1 MANKKHWLLGK
12 WGHIKQS
19 MTNPRA
25 PHYKKVQDKKLKCDF
40 DTFSEFRE
48 YIENE
53 LPHPVPGHHLARIDQ
68 EIGWVRGNLEW
79 ATNAEIADR
88 CPSYTLIE
96 FNGEQHTMA
105 VWSKKLGANEN
116 TVLTRLQRGWEV
128 TDAITLPAKYGQRY
142 AKIKTST

>member
-1 MANKKHWLLGK
+1 MAKHWLLGK

-19 MTNPRA
+19 MTNPNS
-25 PHYKKVQDKKLKCDF
+25 PHYHKAQAKNLTCEF
-40 DTFSEFRE
+40 GSFSEFRE
-48 YIENE
+48 YIESE
-53 LPHPVPGHHLARIDQ
+53 LGHPEAGQNLARIDQ
-68 EIGWVRGNLEW
+68 NIGWVRGNLEW
-79 ATNAEIADR
+79 ATHHEISDR

-96 FNGEQHTMA
+96 FNGEVHTMA

-128 TDAITLPAKYGQRY
+128 IDAITIPAKYGNKY